1 MHDFGSE
8 ISSLFVQLTD
18 ELAVQYFLHKLRG
31 WLSLTSKLLSFF
43 RLSPTQLLFI
53 FFFFFR
59 LQRALRT
66 RSRKNLTS
74 ESRMLELE
82 TMRWVLMSV
91 VTTCLIIRNVSNNF
105 TGLNFFYT
113 CISEKKHFLLLGYDF
128 LTEAKRTQNVLFI
141 WWSTMVSF
149 KFLKIYFKSDG
160 ISETLV
166 SYWIW

>member
-8 ISSLFVQLTD
+8 ISSLFVLLTD
-18 ELAVQYFLHKLRG
+18 ELAVQYFLHKLGG

-43 RLSPTQLLFI
+43 QLSPTHYYSSF

-105 TGLNFFYT
+105 TGLNFFIHVYLKESIFAFGI
-113 CISEKKHFLLLGYDF
+113 CLLNRSKENTKWF
-128 LTEAKRTQNVLFI
+128 VH
-141 WWSTMVSF
+141 MVKYHGF
-149 KFLKIYFKSDG
+149 F
-160 ISETLV
+160 
-166 SYWIW
+166 